1 MGSNFQTTISRV
13 VVDRSSSLNIFL
25 WSMAQQLS
33 NDTQLTWVG
42 GPIRYFENFPY
53 IFVVLFNHKIFC
65 APRGELPFSVIWHG
79 QHRAITSSL
88 SADHHQIFTSHVH
101 HTNQSLFR
109 LMVVSLSKWS
119 FHHRF
124 P

>member
-65 APRGELPFSVIWHG
+65 APRGELPFSVIRM
-79 QHRAITSSL
+79 QRSEK
-88 SADHHQIFTSHVH
+88 
-101 HTNQSLFR
+101 
-109 LMVVSLSKWS
+109 VSLSIYVQAVKNIQTIS
-119 FHHRF
+119 FF
-124 P
+124 